1 MKIKQQIFVN
11 LFNKFDDKPFT
22 LKDIREQV
30 WIAQGKNPKKF
41 ISKQG
46 YYNNTIADW
55 ITDGLL
61 IKESKNSYIITSLGV
76 KYGRVPNEVN
86 KEIRDNKKAKQRAI
100 DNLPHNVHRA
110 NFTHLIGRKIENVRH
125 LTPRECAE
133 FGWNKSPLALWL
145 DDKTCLIPQTDDEG
159 NDGGA
164 MMHIDVHP
172 YRDDYIKESVLYNI

>member
-1 MKIKQQIFVN
+1 MKIKQQIFIN
-11 LFNKFDDKPFT
+11 LADKFDGKIFT

-61 IKESKNSYIITSLGV
+61 MKESKNSYIITSLGV
-76 KYGRVPNEVN
+76 QYGRVPTVVN
-86 KEIRDNKKAKQRAI
+86 KLIRDKKKAKQKAI

-110 NFTHLIGRKIENVRH
+110 NFTHLVGRKIVNVRH

-145 DDKTCLIPQTDDEG
+145 DDETCVIPQTDDEG

-164 MMHIDVHP
+164 IITNYEKLGTIPV
-172 YRDDYIKESVLYNI
+172 I